1 MADITYVAKL
11 GARQV
16 SATNQDLKVF
26 QETYINSPE
35 LASRMSALFLF
46 DMYVLDA
53 AVGVSPDAILRAVND
68 VELGE
73 PLSGVKGATQFKH
86 MPLKAVMA

>member
-1 MADITYVAKL
+1 
-11 GARQV
+11 
-16 SATNQDLKVF
+16 
-26 QETYINSPE
+26 
-35 LASRMSALFLF
+35 
-46 DMYVLDA
+46 MYVLDA